1 MRLLVSCFSPNIQY
15 RFWRSSEQQM
25 HKSIKRVNALAKGG
39 KRGTNHVRRP
49 HERWVVTMN
58 VCMPPPRMCLISTPS
73 PPCSAPVLCEFFST
87 LPITCK
93 ITSTAR
99 GLFRPLV
106 FLCLSIS
113 GTLPF
118 LPRSSK
124 TLNSCIALRSHS
136 FHTHTHTHR
145 HAHTHAGTIAM
156 GMAPGGENKAAAVN
170 RTCGEK
176 WGRGG
181 VREGSPMVAHTGGLG
196 MGILGRLAK
205 ICCSFWVNRTTC
217 KKKKKSGDA
226 AHF

>member
-25 HKSIKRVNALAKGG
+25 HKSIKRVNALAKGS

-58 VCMPPPRMCLISTPS
+58 VCMPPPRICLISTPS

-93 ITSTAR
+93 ITSTAL

-136 FHTHTHTHR
+136 FHTHTHTGT
-145 HAHTHAGTIAM
+145 HTHTQVPLRWEWPQGARTKRLPLIEPVARSE
-156 GMAPGGENKAAAVN
+156 GEE
-170 RTCGEK
+170 G
-176 WGRGG
+176 WGRG
-181 VREGSPMVAHTGGLG
+181 RLWWHTQGGWG
-196 MGILGRLAK
+196 WV
-205 ICCSFWVNRTTC
+205 FWVVWLRYAAASGLTGQHV